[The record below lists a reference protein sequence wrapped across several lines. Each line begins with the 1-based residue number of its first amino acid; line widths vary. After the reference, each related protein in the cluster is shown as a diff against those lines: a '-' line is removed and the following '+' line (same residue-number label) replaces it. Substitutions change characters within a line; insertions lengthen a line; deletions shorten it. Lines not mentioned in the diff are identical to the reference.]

1 MMIRDRT
8 HTFGY
13 WFLAVF
19 LGVSILLM
27 LLGQTMAVLD
37 YELAVRLGL
46 QESLEEVGP
55 FGVQMNRAFG
65 ASDTVV
71 YVPLMLA
78 SLLGLLR
85 RRRWSLVT
93 TAAVAGISLYW
104 SMTIVFVLVF
114 ARTVPGYSLRP
125 GPEYAVFLGAYVVFG
140 IWCIGYLVTRGDAI
154 LGVERSEGL
163 GR

>member
-1 MMIRDRT
+1 MNRNRK
-8 HTFGY
+8 HRFGY
-13 WFLAVF
+13 RVLVAFLAI
-19 LGVSILLM
+19 SILLM
-27 LLGQTMAVLD
+27 LVGQTMAVVD
-37 YELAVRLGL
+37 YEVAVRLGL
-46 QESLEEVGP
+46 QESLDEVGP

-104 SMTIVFVLVF
+104 SVTIAFVLLF
-114 ARTVPGYSLRP
+114 APGVPGYSLQP
-125 GPEYAVFLGAYVVFG
+125 GPEYSVFLGAYALFG
-140 IWCIGYLVTRGDAI
+140 VWCIGYLASVGEAV
-154 LGVERSEGL
+154 LGLERVEKPGE
-163 GR
+163 